1 MKLGNY
7 FTSNRDLTLYIDE
20 LIPWHRLVPLV
31 EGPAA
36 DVPTTVATWRDVLV
50 MAGEYCGKEI
60 AARAREV
67 DEASVTYGPPE
78 VLTSEPMLENLRGL
92 RELGLIGLGLP
103 REYGGAGLPF
113 TVAAAMIE
121 LLARACPSTMVQ
133 YAFYVSPAAM
143 IVRFGT
149 EEQKKLWVPRL
160 ARGEIIGAVA
170 MTEPEA
176 GSDVGNLSTTASP
189 GEDGSWRLSGGKQ
202 FISSGNGQMVI
213 VLARCVPGSRGLDGL
228 GLFIVPRRVTVES
241 AERDNYRVE
250 RAERKLCIAGSPTCA
265 LSFADSQAELLGEV
279 GGGFAAI
286 TSFMNESRVAVGI
299 QALGLAQAAYEAAS
313 DYAAQRV
320 QMGVPIR
327 EHPLVAE
334 MLLDMEASVVGLRA
348 LCYEAAVTSDL
359 VMGLEREGG
368 SPERARRMSRY
379 LRELTPLV
387 KYHGAEE
394 AVRLARVAVQVHGG
408 YGVIKDYDVERF
420 ARDSLI
426 LPIYEGTSQI
436 QALMATKDLMKAVLA
451 NPRTVLASGPS
462 PALAQARFDGALGR
476 DFGAARSKMVSTL
489 RYLLV
494 DLARGLGPRRAIA
507 MATGRSRPEF
517 DDFGYVL
524 LHAER
529 LTQMLARLHIT
540 RLLANQAARIPE
552 RRPIAERFAR
562 HALRLCQT
570 NAAQIRSGDRSTLE
584 AIARWRAGESA

>member
-1 MKLGNY
+1 
-7 FTSNRDLTLYIDE
+7 
-20 LIPWHRLVPLV
+20 
-31 EGPAA
+31 
-36 DVPTTVATWRDVLV
+36 
-50 MAGEYCGKEI
+50 
-60 AARAREV
+60 
-67 DEASVTYGPPE
+67 
-78 VLTSEPMLENLRGL
+78 
-92 RELGLIGLGLP
+92 
-103 REYGGAGLPF
+103 
-113 TVAAAMIE
+113 
-121 LLARACPSTMVQ
+121 
-133 YAFYVSPAAM
+133 
-143 IVRFGT
+143 
-149 EEQKKLWVPRL
+149 
-160 ARGEIIGAVA
+160 
-170 MTEPEA
+170 
-176 GSDVGNLSTTASP
+176 
-189 GEDGSWRLSGGKQ
+189 
-202 FISSGNGQMVI
+202 
-213 VLARCVPGSRGLDGL
+213 
-228 GLFIVPRRVTVES
+228 
-241 AERDNYRVE
+241 
-250 RAERKLCIAGSPTCA
+250 
-265 LSFADSQAELLGEV
+265 
-279 GGGFAAI
+279 
-286 TSFMNESRVAVGI
+286 
-299 QALGLAQAAYEAAS
+299 
-313 DYAAQRV
+313 
-320 QMGVPIR
+320 MGVPIR

-359 VMGLEREGG
+359 VMALERAGG
-368 SPERARRMSRY
+368 SDERARRMSRY

-476 DFGAARSKMVSTL
+476 DFDAARSKMVSTL

-507 MATGRSRPEF
+507 MATGRSRPEL

-552 RRPIAERFAR
+552 RRPIAERFAH

-584 AIARWRAGESA
+584 AIANWRAGESA